1 VLPFKL
7 FNVKGDLF
15 ATAFSFVAQGAI
27 RLGSSLV
34 LTRIVLPEAYGIM
47 TILLSIYFVVE
58 MLADVNVSLFIVRDK
73 NGADPRYLNTA
84 WTMRFGRGLLNSV
97 IVFLCAPLIS
107 SSLYHIPAL
116 TSPLRVFS
124 LLFTIAA
131 LESMAFPLAIRR
143 KQTRIYVYSE
153 LVTSFLATGFTI
165 TYCYYSRNYWG
176 MIYGTLLS
184 RALMTLFSYQFYR
197 DLRPKLQFD
206 RTAAR
211 EILQLTKFTMPSS
224 MLTLALSQFDKVAFL
239 RLFDLSLLGVYGLAA
254 NIAAL
259 IESLITKISQ
269 LVLYPRCAH
278 NFRTDRDTFALKYY
292 TENIRLFIAI
302 LILPAA
308 VGGAAHF
315 IIRFLY
321 PAQYALAGTV
331 LQALMLRAALLSLA
345 SPAED
350 LLIAAGESHV
360 ILFGNIFRAVS
371 MCAASLIGYYFLGFL
386 GFIYGIA
393 FSGLPP
399 LIYYLWLQR
408 GKGMLNVRYE
418 IYKVAFVLGI
428 AVTAHLA
435 STLLLAFWPA
445 ARISF

>member
-1 VLPFKL
+1 
-7 FNVKGDLF
+7 
-15 ATAFSFVAQGAI
+15 
-27 RLGSSLV
+27 
-34 LTRIVLPEAYGIM
+34 M

>member
-1 VLPFKL
+1 VRPFKL
-7 FNVKGDLF
+7 FNAKGDLF

-27 RLGSSLV
+27 RLGSSLI
-34 LTRIVLPEAYGIM
+34 LTRIVRPEAYGIM

-58 MLADVNVSLFIVRDK
+58 MLADINVSLFIVRDK
-73 NGADPRYLNTA
+73 NGEHPRYLNTA
-84 WTMRFGRGLLNSV
+84 WTMRFGRGLLNTA

-107 SSLYHIPAL
+107 SSLYHLPAL
-116 TSPLRVFS
+116 TIPLRVFS
-124 LLFTIAA
+124 LLFSIAA
-131 LESMAFPLAIRR
+131 LESMSFPLAIRR

-153 LVTSFLATGFTI
+153 LVASFLATGFAI
-165 TYCYYSRNYWG
+165 TYCYYSRDYWG

-184 RALMTLFSYQFYR
+184 RALTTLFSWHFYR
-197 DLRPKLQFD
+197 DLRPKPQFD

-224 MLTLALSQFDKVAFL
+224 LLTLALSQFDKVAFL
-239 RLFDLSLLGVYGLAA
+239 RLFDLSLLGVYGLAS
-254 NIAAL
+254 NVAAL
-259 IESLITKISQ
+259 IESLITKVSQ

-278 NFRTDRDTFALKYY
+278 NFRTDRDTYSLKYY
-292 TENIRLFIAI
+292 TENIKLFIGI

-315 IIRFLY
+315 IIRLLY

-331 LQALMLRAALLSLA
+331 LQALMVRAALLSLA

-371 MCAASLIGYYFLGFL
+371 MCAASLTGYYFFGFL
-386 GFIYGIA
+386 GFIYGISL
-393 FSGLPP
+393 SGLPP
-399 LIYYLWLQR
+399 LIYYLWLQSE
-408 GKGMLNVRYE
+408 KGMLILRFEV
-418 IYKVAFVLGI
+418 YKVAFVLGI
-428 AVTAHLA
+428 ALSAHLT
-435 STLLLAFWPA
+435 SMLLLALWPA
-445 ARISF
+445 ARTSF

>member
-1 VLPFKL
+1 M
-7 FNVKGDLF
+7 
-15 ATAFSFVAQGAI
+15 
-27 RLGSSLV
+27 V
-34 LTRIVLPEAYGIM
+34 LTRIVLPGAYGIM

-58 MLADVNVSLFIVRDK
+58 MLADINVSLFIVRDK

-84 WTMRFGRGLLNSV
+84 WTMRFGRGLLNSA

-116 TSPLRVFS
+116 TIPLRVFS

-131 LESMAFPLAIRR
+131 LESMSFPLAIRQ
-143 KQTRIYVYSE
+143 KQSRILLYSE
-153 LVTSFLATGFTI
+153 LAASFLATGFTI
-165 TYCYYSRNYWG
+165 TYCYYSRDYWG
-176 MIYGTLLS
+176 MVYGTLLS
-184 RALMTLFSYQFYR
+184 RALTTLFSYQFYR

-206 RTAAR
+206 RAAAR

-224 MLTLALSQFDKVAFL
+224 LLTLGLSQYDKVAFL
-239 RLFDLSLLGVYGLAA
+239 RLFDLQLLGVYGLAA
-254 NIAAL
+254 NITGL
-259 IESLITKISQ
+259 IESLISKISQ

-278 NFRTDRDTFALKYY
+278 NFRTDRHTFSLKYY
-292 TENIRLFIAI
+292 TENTKLFMGI

-315 IIRFLY
+315 IIRLLY
-321 PAQYALAGTV
+321 PPQYALAGAV
-331 LQALMLRAALLSLA
+331 LQALMVRAVLLSLA

-371 MCAASLIGYYFLGFL
+371 MCAASLLGYHFFGFM

-393 FSGLPP
+393 FSGFPP
-399 LIYYLWLQR
+399 LVYYLRLQR
-408 GKGMLNVRYE
+408 KKGMLIGRYE
-418 IYKVAFVLGI
+418 LYKVAFVIGI
-428 AVTAHLA
+428 AMSAHFT
-435 STLLLAFWPA
+435 SNLLLALWPA
-445 ARISF
+445 TQADSDNIHF

>member
-1 VLPFKL
+1 MRPFKL
-7 FNVKGDLF
+7 FNAKGDLF
-15 ATAFSFVAQGAI
+15 ATASSFVAQGAI
-27 RLGSSLV
+27 RLGSSLI
-34 LTRIVLPEAYGIM
+34 LTRIVRPDAYGIM

-84 WTMRFGRGLLNSV
+84 WTMRLGRGLLNNV

-107 SSLYHIPAL
+107 TSLYHLPAL
-116 TSPLRVFS
+116 TTPLRVFS
-124 LLFTIAA
+124 LLFSIAA

-153 LVTSFLATGFTI
+153 LVSSFLATGFTI
-165 TYCYYSRNYWG
+165 TYCYYFRDYWG

-184 RALMTLFSYQFYR
+184 RALTTLFSYHFYR
-197 DLRPKLQFD
+197 DLRPKPQFD
-206 RTAAR
+206 RAAAR

-224 MLTLALSQFDKVAFL
+224 LLTLALSQFDKVAFL
-239 RLFDLSLLGVYGLAA
+239 RLFDLSLLGVYGLAS
-254 NIAAL
+254 NIAGL

-278 NFRTDRDTFALKYY
+278 NFRTDRDNFSLKYY
-292 TENIRLFIAI
+292 TENVKLFIGI
-302 LILPAA
+302 LIIPAA

-315 IIRFLY
+315 IIRLLY

-331 LQALMLRAALLSLA
+331 LQALMVRAALLSLA

-350 LLIAAGESHV
+350 LLIATGESHV

-371 MCAASLIGYYFLGFL
+371 MCAASLAGYYFFGFI
-386 GFIYGIA
+386 GFIYGISL
-393 FSGLPP
+393 SGLPP
-399 LIYYLWLQR
+399 LIYYLWLQSE
-408 GKGMLNVRYE
+408 KGMLIVRFE
-418 IYKVAFVLGI
+418 VYKVVFVLAI
-428 AVTAHLA
+428 ALSAHLT
-435 STLLLAFWPA
+435 SMLLLTFWPA
-445 ARISF
+445 ARISI